1 MSTNPSVA
9 LPDDAALRAIV
20 EGVESETGDRF
31 FASLCRS
38 LAQALDVQYAFVTQL
53 AADGASF
60 KMLAVWERDHFGV
73 NQEFSSRG
81 TPCESVLQGEIA
93 HYPQGLRAVFP
104 EDQAL
109 VDWGAE
115 SYSGVPVLDA
125 EGRVFGHVAI
135 LDNEPMPDGPRGI
148 AVMRIFAARVRAE
161 IERLRVENQLR
172 ESGERLAR
180 ILDSAMDAIVTFDG
194 SGRIELFNR
203 AAEKVFKC
211 GADSAIAGPLARFL
225 TEDLR
230 RAVESAMQAMVCG
243 QTTHSFLLGRTQLCA
258 LRADGERFPIEA
270 TISYAD
276 GAFSLASTR
285 RGREHRPEPTAGAN
299 TPPAWNA
306 AQAGQRRLFTLIL
319 RDIDE
324 RRRAEEEL
332 RHLSLHNEYLQ
343 EEIKAEH
350 NFDEIVGGSPAL
362 SAALDKVRLVAGTG
376 STVLILGE
384 TGTGKELI
392 ARAIH
397 SSSARR
403 DRALIKVNCAALP
416 AGLIESELFGHEK
429 GAFTGATEKR
439 IGRFELANGGTIF
452 LDEIGEIPPEVQ
464 VKLLRVLQE
473 REFERIGGRGTVKV
487 DIRIIAATN
496 RDLNRA
502 AAEGKFRQDLFYR
515 LNVFPIV
522 IPPLRERREDIAL
535 LVHYFVRR
543 CSARIGRKI
552 DRIPVAAMARMA
564 AYSWPGNIRELE
576 NVIERAVIL
585 SAGAELE
592 LAAELIPPVP
602 APSTNAILVQAGSH
616 RSGNGYTPAASR
628 SLADT
633 EKEHIVAVLKQAN
646 WRLAQPDE
654 ETRCRAQPRR
664 HLAVP
669 RYLMAARP
677 AACAR
682 QQKALFFRVFPHVW
696 SRHARCSSRL
706 A

>member
-31 FASLCRS
+31 FSSLCRS

-73 NQEFSSRG
+73 NLEIPSRG

-93 HYPQGLRAVFP
+93 HHPQGLCTRFP
-104 EDQAL
+104 EDKGL
-109 VDWGAE
+109 MEWGAE
-115 SYSGVPVLDA
+115 SYCGVPVFDS

-135 LDNEPMPDGPRGI
+135 IDSKPMPDGPRGI

-194 SGRIELFNR
+194 SGRVELFNR

-211 GADSAIAGPLARFL
+211 DAGGAIGGPLDRFL
-225 TEDLR
+225 TEELR
-230 RAVESAMQAMVCG
+230 RAVESAMQAIVCG
-243 QTTHSFLLGRTQLCA
+243 QTTHSFVIGRSQLRA
-258 LRADGERFPIEA
+258 LRGDGEKFPIEA
-270 TISYAD
+270 TLS
-276 GAFSLASTR
+276 
-285 RGREHRPEPTAGAN
+285 H
-299 TPPAWNA
+299 

-324 RRRAEEEL
+324 RRRAEDEL
-332 RHLSLHNEYLQ
+332 KHLSLHNEYLQ

-350 NFDEIVGGSPAL
+350 NFDEIVGGSKAL

-392 ARAIH
+392 ARALH

-416 AGLIESELFGHEK
+416 AGLVESELFGHEK

-496 RDLNRA
+496 RDLNQA
-502 AAEGKFRQDLFYR
+502 VAEGKFRQDLFYR

-522 IPPLRERREDIAL
+522 TPPLRERREDIAL

-543 CSARIGRKI
+543 YAARIGRKI
-552 DRIPVAAMARMA
+552 DRIPAVTMARLA

-585 SAGAELE
+585 SLGPDLE
-592 LAAELIPPVP
+592 LAAELIPPVAAASANGTSRP
-602 APSTNAILVQAGSH
+602 ALALTG
-616 RSGNGYTPAASR
+616 GNGNGPAAGR

-633 EKEHIVAVLKQAN
+633 EKGHIIAVLKQAN
-646 WRLAQPDE
+646 WRIEGPNGA
-654 ETRCRAQPRR
+654 A
-664 HLAVP
+664 AM
-669 RYLMAARP
+669 LMLNPSTLR
-677 AACAR
+677 
-682 QQKALFFRVFPHVW
+682 
-696 SRHARCSSRL
+696 SRMKKLGVERSRDD
-706 A
+706 AS